1 MPRHKSVVYDW
12 LRPLLSLKVHIQLAI
27 KQRELPQLQQVVELE
42 GSEKMVREMHA
53 SADASD
59 SEHIFKEIGER

>member
-1 MPRHKSVVYDW
+1 
-12 LRPLLSLKVHIQLAI
+12 VHIQLAI